1 MFDIGG
7 KFWKKNCGK
16 NKCIWAQPSIKE
28 KEFYKNKGYL
38 LAICNVKNREKLTLT
53 LKLQHI

>member
-16 NKCIWAQPSIKE
+16 NKCIWAQPGIKE

-38 LAICNVKNREKLTLT
+38 LAICNVKNR
-53 LKLQHI
+53 